1 MKHLLVLLLLLASLA
16 TMDSKFLCAA
26 QNQEGAAR
34 NHEASGNHTES
45 SLTIVWKWGNFLIL
59 FGGLA
64 WYLRKPFADFL
75 HSRTTAIQEGLESGR
90 AAQQMASK
98 QLQAI
103 EERIAHLGDEIQQ
116 LKTAAMKEA
125 EDERARILEAA
136 KQEAEKIL
144 EVAYREIEGI
154 KKSAR
159 QEVKAH
165 IADLAVRLA
174 EDRLKQSL
182 DPEKNRKLVLQF
194 IDSLKATKN

>member
-1 MKHLLVLLLLLASLA
+1 V
-16 TMDSKFLCAA
+16 
-26 QNQEGAAR
+26 
-34 NHEASGNHTES
+34 
-45 SLTIVWKWGNFLIL
+45 
-59 FGGLA
+59 
-64 WYLRKPFADFL
+64 
-75 HSRTTAIQEGLESGR
+75 
-90 AAQQMASK
+90 QQPP
-98 QLQAI
+98 I